1 VSSSPLRSVLIIA
14 GNNLRRLI
22 RQPIMLFTTLVLP
35 FMVIAVVGIALGGS
49 QNRLNT
55 GVVSHASDSTAAA
68 LLASMKSSTA
78 LHVTTFGSDA
88 ALDRAVRLGQ
98 VDAGIVIP
106 AGYGPTLE
114 SGGEPV
120 VQFVTAPNQTGA
132 ASIRTVFSALLSHQ
146 TGAIQA
152 GEFSH
157 LHTGRPVT
165 AEQQRAQALA
175 AHISVPAV
183 QSEAVAT
190 TSAQAL
196 GFDYTAPANLVLFIV
211 ITSLT
216 SAAALIDTRVRGI
229 TARMFA
235 MPLGRPVIL
244 MGELLGRFMVAIA
257 QAAVILLISSLAFRV
272 NWGNPLGVALVT
284 VALCA
289 FGGALGMA
297 VGFGAR
303 TMAQA
308 VSFGPPLGVA
318 LGMLGGCMWP
328 LSIVSSPLR
337 SLGHITPHAWA
348 MDAYLKLIND
358 RASVASVLP
367 QAGAVAGFAVLM
379 LLLAGALAGR
389 RRTT

>member
-1 VSSSPLRSVLIIA
+1 MSSSPLRSVLTIA

-49 QNRLNT
+49 QNRLST
-55 GVVSHASDSTAAA
+55 GVISHASDSTAAA
-68 LLASMKSSTA
+68 LLTSLKSSTA

-98 VDAGIVIP
+98 VDAGIIIP
-106 AGYGPTLE
+106 DGYGPTLE
-114 SGGEPV
+114 SGGKPV
-120 VQFVTAPNQTGA
+120 VRFVTAPNQTGA
-132 ASIRTVFSALLSHQ
+132 ASIRTVFAALLSRQ
-146 TGAIQA
+146 TGVIQA

-157 LHTGRPVT
+157 QHTGRPVT
-165 AEQQRAQALA
+165 AEQQRAQAMA
-175 AHISVPAV
+175 ADISAPTVVSQAV
-183 QSEAVAT
+183 RT
-190 TSAQAL
+190 TNSQAL

-216 SAAALIDTRVRGI
+216 SAGALIDTRVRGI
-229 TARMFA
+229 TTRMFA
-235 MPLGRPVIL
+235 LPLRRPVIL
-244 MGELLGRFMVAIA
+244 LGELLGRFTVAIA

-272 NWGNPLGVALVT
+272 NWGNPLGVALIT
-284 VALCA
+284 VALCV
-289 FGGALGMA
+289 FGGALGMV
-297 VGFGAR
+297 VGFGAK

-328 LSIVSSPLR
+328 LSIVSSTLR
-337 SLGHITPHAWA
+337 TAGHITPHAWA

-358 RASVASVLP
+358 QASVASVLP
-367 QAGAVAGFAVLM
+367 QAGAIAGFAVLM

>member
-1 VSSSPLRSVLIIA
+1 
-14 GNNLRRLI
+14 
-22 RQPIMLFTTLVLP
+22 
-35 FMVIAVVGIALGGS
+35 
-49 QNRLNT
+49 
-55 GVVSHASDSTAAA
+55 
-68 LLASMKSSTA
+68 
-78 LHVTTFGSDA
+78 
-88 ALDRAVRLGQ
+88 
-98 VDAGIVIP
+98 
-106 AGYGPTLE
+106 
-114 SGGEPV
+114 
-120 VQFVTAPNQTGA
+120 
-132 ASIRTVFSALLSHQ
+132 
-146 TGAIQA
+146 
-152 GEFSH
+152 
-157 LHTGRPVT
+157 VT

-175 AHISVPAV
+175 ARISVPAV
-183 QSEAVAT
+183 QSEAVRT
-190 TSAQAL
+190 TNAQAL

-257 QAAVILLISSLAFRV
+257 QAVVILLISSLAFRV